1 MAYNGYF
8 ALTTNVFPNN
18 YFLALNQYLEV
29 THEPLLGSNYWDY
42 PSTVL
47 TPKRTR
53 HSSSCFHPGKGVM
66 EAKGKGVMEANGNGH
81 RWLKGTKPITLSF
94 LLVLGLLLKKT
105 K

>member
-29 THEPLLGSNYWDY
+29 THKPLLGSNYWDY

-66 EAKGKGVMEANGNGH
+66 EANDNGH
-81 RWLKGTKPITLSF
+81 RQLKGTKPITLSF